1 MHQYLRTERT
11 VYGLSLIVA
20 PLLLAASTFFWQNGQ
35 LGLTGGTIQVW
46 SYVFWI
52 PAMLGLLSLLR
63 GTLPRFAAWA
73 VLLVAMVCIGG
84 ANFGTDGVYLAG
96 AEMLSGAPVDPDA
109 FHAAISPASIFVLYM
124 PGLFFPLSLM
134 LIGFLLWR
142 TGNAPPV
149 FALLL
154 IVGALCFPLSRL
166 PRIELLA
173 HLADLLLLAGA
184 GGMGW
189 IFLKGRQEAQ
199 LLPASAP
206 TGGD

>member
-1 MHQYLRTERT
+1 MHPYLRTERT
-11 VYGLSLIVA
+11 VCGLALILA

-35 LGLTGGTIQVW
+35 LGLVGGTIQVW
-46 SYVFWI
+46 SFIFWI

-63 GTLPRFAAWA
+63 GAMPRFAAWA
-73 VLLVAMVCIGG
+73 MLLVAMVCIGG
-84 ANFGTDGVYLAG
+84 ANFAMDGIYLAG
-96 AEMLSGAPVDPDA
+96 FGMMNGAPVDPDA
-109 FHAAISPASIFVLYM
+109 FHAIISPASVLVLYL

-142 TGNAPPV
+142 TGNAMPLL
-149 FALLL
+149 ALLL

-189 IFLKGRQEAQ
+189 TFLKGRQEAQ
-199 LLPASAP
+199 SLPASAP
-206 TGGD
+206 AGGD